1 MSATDAIQTGT
12 KPTSLKLPAE
22 LKTQLEVVAQKAGLS
37 VHAFMV
43 QAIANSVRSVQLRE
57 SFAED
62 SVTALRDMKASGEG
76 FELGDVR
83 EYFAQMSAHRKGQGP
98 KPALISPKRL
108 P

>member
-1 MSATDAIQTGT
+1 MSATDVIQTGT

-57 SFAED
+57 SLAED
-62 SVTALRDMKASGEG
+62 SATALQNMKASGEG
-76 FELGDVR
+76 FELNDVQT
-83 EYFAQMSAHRKGQGP
+83 YFAQMSAHRRGQAA
-98 KPALISPKRL
+98 KPAMIFPKRL